1 MTALADPRVPDLP
14 RDKRLALLPGK
25 PYKGKSRLRDAKA
38 GVSLVRFGK
47 PWKPYGASPF
57 STKQVLPVAKGA
69 AHRAMVVTCPVPIQV
84 QKDPKDTAVLAARWT
99 LNHHPKGSRI
109 TWTASQPIKDGW
121 LLAYRVRYEVK
132 GKPRFSQAAVA
143 VTEVAGAK
151 PAMLFVTIPDV
162 QRTHWRDINTAVSS
176 LRLK

>member
-1 MTALADPRVPDLP
+1 VAALADPRVPELS
-14 RDKRLALLPGK
+14 RDKQLTLLPGK

-47 PWKPYGASPF
+47 PWKLYGASPF
-57 STKQVLPVAKGA
+57 STKQVLPKAKGA
-69 AHRAMVVTCPVPIQV
+69 AHRAMIVSCPVPIQV
-84 QKDPKDTAVLAARWT
+84 QKDPKDTALLAARWT
-99 LNHHPKGSRI
+99 LNHHPKGSKI
-109 TWTASQPIKDGW
+109 AWTASQPIKGGW
-121 LLAYRVRYEVK
+121 LLAYRVKYEVK
-132 GKPRFSQAAVA
+132 GKARFSQAAVA

-162 QRTHWRDINTAVSS
+162 QRSHWRDINTAVSS